1 MAPDAHDF
9 FEPSPDVAASTASPS
24 SSTPPGVIAWIVST
38 QHDPVSGW
46 GLGATRCRVGSPTT
60 RCAIPLPT
68 RFTNTSR
75 PERALAKSAGNLD
88 VRGRRDHD
96 SRIHLGFDVAVP
108 SRHQQRR
115 YIDVGTPP
123 AGPEILNDG
132 PPVAVALPAT
142 SFPDSDVGGQDPLSQ
157 RCHRDAPST
166 TGRATVPRAHR
177 IRGTSS
183 SLSQK

>member
-1 MAPDAHDF
+1 M
-9 FEPSPDVAASTASPS
+9 
-24 SSTPPGVIAWIVST
+24 PGGLAD
-38 QHDPVSGW
+38 DPVRDPAANTLHEHVAPGACT
-46 GLGATRCRVGSPTT
+46 GEVGGQLGR
-60 RCAIPLPT
+60 
-68 RFTNTSR
+68 
-75 PERALAKSAGNLD
+75 ERA
-88 VRGRRDHD
+88 
-96 SRIHLGFDVAVP
+96 SRSRLTLHLGFDVAVP